1 MKEIKFRVAGN
12 IYIHNLPDSSNEFDT
27 TYGAGTCVDAA
38 TKEMVRQFQTTV
50 RGLLKDEGHP
60 TSEELESALNAT
72 TPTNRQTVGGTKK
85 KSGSVKKAAIQA
97 IARAVEN
104 DDMETAKELFRDL
117 GFSVPEVKKD
127 EGVEE
132 A

>member
-12 IYIHNLPDSSNEFDT
+12 IYSHNLPDSAEEFDT

-50 RGLLKDEGHP
+50 RGLVKDNGQP
-60 TSEELESALNAT
+60 TSEEMESALNAT
-72 TPTNRQTVGGTKK
+72 TPTSRQTVGGKK
-85 KSGSVKKAAIQA
+85 KGVSVKKAAIQA

-117 GFSVPEVKKD
+117 GFSIPEAKKD
-127 EGVEE
+127 EGAEE